1 MGTMEYVITALLCI
15 NLVITVLLARSL
27 ARIVQDSAIGLDIRL
42 AEAITTA
49 FDSLPDRFGD
59 VIPSLEQPNMIQ
71 SAIAQL
77 IMQKMNPTLEVKEV
91 SKGADGKFVS
101 DTSS

>member
-1 MGTMEYVITALLCI
+1 MGRMIQE
-15 NLVITVLLARSL
+15 
-27 ARIVQDSAIGLDIRL
+27 SAIGLDIRL

-59 VIPSLEQPNMIQ
+59 VLPNIEQPSMIQ
-71 SAIAQL
+71 QAIYQM
-77 IMQKMNPTLEVKEV
+77 ITQKMNPDIVVKEV
-91 SKGADGKFVS
+91 SKGSDGKFVK